1 MSIYLLIF
9 FGLLTN
15 LAFCQDKGCAYKT
28 YKGQP
33 LDKLNYTDNKYLTSD
48 KTDENKQKCFS
59 LSNSDALNNKCCY
72 KTNSSDHLGYC
83 VDELNNDGS
92 NVECPEDT
100 LIANKCGMA
109 LYYQPVSKEACTEI
123 SLVDGYC
130 CFVKTKTKGNVC
142 LKQDSIDENKKDES
156 KFVCSSYSFLLYI
169 ILHLFLLFFTKSS
182 PNILKTFEFSISFIS
197 YCIFISSFF
206 SYFFS
211 TSFSSFFSL
220 LFFS

>member
-142 LKQDSIDENKKDES
+142 LKQDSIDEKKKDEITDDMKDYFKNKLKIES
-156 KFVCSSYSFLLYI
+156 DEIVSVQCMGFYFKFYGLL
-169 ILHLFLLFFTKSS
+169 LLLMTVMY
-182 PNILKTFEFSISFIS
+182 L
-197 YCIFISSFF
+197 
-206 SYFFS
+206 
-211 TSFSSFFSL
+211 
-220 LFFS
+220 